1 MEFDWDE
8 VKHSYSQV
16 STTLLYPKMFV
27 DTMIDYGYPCDDA
40 ISYFSE
46 LYGIPTYPGY
56 LEQIHRITLPP
67 QDLLDTPT
75 HASTLAFDPVQELLW
90 VGSDTVS
97 IGPHQRE

>member
-1 MEFDWDE
+1 
-8 VKHSYSQV
+8 
-16 STTLLYPKMFV
+16 MFI
-27 DTMIDYGYPCDDA
+27 DTRIDCECSCYDA

-46 LYGIPTYPGY
+46 LYEIPTYLGY
-56 LEQIHRITLPP
+56 LDQIHRITLPP

-97 IGPHQRE
+97 TGPCQRNQR